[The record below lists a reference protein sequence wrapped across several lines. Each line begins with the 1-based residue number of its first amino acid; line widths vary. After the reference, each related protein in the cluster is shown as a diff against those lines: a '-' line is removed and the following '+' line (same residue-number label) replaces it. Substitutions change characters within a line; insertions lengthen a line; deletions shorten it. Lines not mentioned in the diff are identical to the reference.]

1 MTEPPTAITL
11 RALEG
16 APLAD
21 PKIRDLVVATA
32 NAIAERNGV
41 AVTAIRADAAAITVD
56 LVASRL
62 VALGFA
68 AELRRLTDAWH
79 RKKSGVSLWGEPRV
93 PGDEWEL

>member
-1 MTEPPTAITL
+1 MSDAVTSITL

-21 PKIRDLVVATA
+21 AKVRDLVIATA

-41 AVTAIRADAAAITVD
+41 GLSAIRSDSASITVD
-56 LVASRL
+56 LFASRL

-68 AELRRLTDAWH
+68 AELRRLTDGWH
-79 RKKSGVSLWGEPRV
+79 RKKTGRTLWGEPRV